1 MIQTGV
7 PNSLLR
13 PQTFHTF
20 TFLRASGK
28 LTNVP
33 LRIALIGAKL
43 TTGATAT
50 AGTVYEM
57 AGLTAGD
64 GDALFGQS
72 SELAIM
78 HRESIACASLFGA
91 GPRVFCVPIAESAG
105 VANVQ
110 TITCVGTATTD
121 GNQTF
126 KIAGR
131 LFIVG
136 VRKDDAQ
143 NTNAAA
149 IANALKA
156 RAAELPVIV
165 TVATN
170 VVTLTHPT
178 KGINGVD
185 VKVTCD
191 QQVTGMVATV
201 ATGTAGTGAT
211 DHQTALDALAPLRYD
226 GIVFANHASADITEI
241 LADIAIRWSASSK
254 AWAQYFLGEM
264 GTIGTGTALA
274 AAANDKAVNIFSME
288 GCLNTAGEM
297 ATAYAMMVFSR
308 DRANASY
315 DGVRVPLYPPVIGTI
330 YTAAEVETALAAGL
344 TPLTA
349 VIDSTGSVTQ
359 NLAKCE
365 RAVTTRTTQNSQP
378 DDKVRDIGIV
388 RTIIAIAVQIDI
400 AAGERFGSDANPDG
414 VRQSTDTD
422 NGIKRMWAAIA
433 RAEARDQVLDPDLV
447 EADIAATVVEHDAI
461 VSGRSNAGLF
471 YHPLGSQHQIVWQHN
486 VTVP

>member
-149 IANALKA
+149 IAM
-156 RAAELPVIV
+156 R
-165 TVATN
+165 
-170 VVTLTHPT
+170 
-178 KGINGVD
+178 
-185 VKVTCD
+185 
-191 QQVTGMVATV
+191 QVL
-201 ATGTAGTGAT
+201 
-211 DHQTALDALAPLRYD
+211 LDAARER
-226 GIVFANHASADITEI
+226 HAH
-241 LADIAIRWSASSK
+241 
-254 AWAQYFLGEM
+254 
-264 GTIGTGTALA
+264 
-274 AAANDKAVNIFSME
+274 
-288 GCLNTAGEM
+288 
-297 ATAYAMMVFSR
+297 
-308 DRANASY
+308 
-315 DGVRVPLYPPVIGTI
+315 
-330 YTAAEVETALAAGL
+330 ETQARRQLAGL
-344 TPLTA
+344 PLDDEPTFKM
-349 VIDSTGSVTQ
+349 
-359 NLAKCE
+359 LALSFLVMIGVLVHVFE
-365 RAVTTRTTQNSQP
+365 RDYRL
-378 DDKVRDIGIV
+378 
-388 RTIIAIAVQIDI
+388 
-400 AAGERFGSDANPDG
+400 RFCAC
-414 VRQSTDTD
+414 
-422 NGIKRMWAAIA
+422 
-433 RAEARDQVLDPDLV
+433 
-447 EADIAATVVEHDAI
+447 
-461 VSGRSNAGLF
+461 
-471 YHPLGSQHQIVWQHN
+471 
-486 VTVP
+486 